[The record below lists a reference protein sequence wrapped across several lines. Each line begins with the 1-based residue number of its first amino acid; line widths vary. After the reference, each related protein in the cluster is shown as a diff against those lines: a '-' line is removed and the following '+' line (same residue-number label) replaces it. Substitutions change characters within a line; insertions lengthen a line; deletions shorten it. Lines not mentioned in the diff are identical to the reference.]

1 MINILKHIKHIT
13 LWLRSFTSRRWII
26 VKFLSALKNVTL
38 SVSFYLFIVCK
49 WSVVFCWRLAVGNGS
64 QIGTSSNGYFAW
76 TVASFARTSDTDT
89 GTDNYL
95 YKESVLELNT
105 LIFHLFHAA
114 VLLLLQ
120 YHNLRCCLHNFLFS
134 DKLNLRIC
142 NSVCKSF
149 FTIVLSILYA
159 QFWNLRFFMK
169 VQ

>member
-1 MINILKHIKHIT
+1 M
-13 LWLRSFTSRRWII
+13 
-26 VKFLSALKNVTL
+26 TL

-89 GTDNYL
+89 GTDNKQLPTQRERFGTKY
-95 YKESVLELNT
+95 SHFSFVS
-105 LIFHLFHAA
+105 HSW
-114 VLLLLQ
+114 LLLQ
-120 YHNLRCCLHNFLFS
+120 YHNLRCCLHNFLLS

-149 FTIVLSILYA
+149 FIIVLSILYA
-159 QFWNLRFFMK
+159 QFWNLRFVMK